1 MLLLVRTS
9 AGIRDKPRLKS
20 SVEGAACRGIT
31 TAIRHHTTN
40 HDLFDILLF
49 QYITKICVDE
59 RIVGVLS
66 NSRTTFRFAGNFW
79 YHFPIST
86 ANSNRSV
93 RAPFAHE
100 LVFVWRR
107 KLFFSVA
114 VLGEDAGH
122 GFSFEMVD
130 QFEDVGKGGRC
141 HFKENMLHID
151 YEKSCGHILQLTVYS
166 ELSGMKG
173 ARMLEHVLRV
183 TQSSNDVKSLSL
195 QLTIPHD
202 TVSPKW

>member
-9 AGIRDKPRLKS
+9 AGILHKPRLKA

-40 HDLFDILLF
+40 HDLLDILLF

-59 RIVGVLS
+59 RIVGVLP
-66 NSRTTFRFAGNFW
+66 NPRTTLRFAGNFW
-79 YHFPIST
+79 YHFPIPT

-93 RAPFAHE
+93 GAPLTHE

-130 QFEDVGKGGRC
+130 QFQDVGEGGRC
-141 HFKENMLHID
+141 HFKENMLHIN
-151 YEKSCGHILQLTVYS
+151 YEKSCGHILQLTEYS
-166 ELSGMKG
+166 ELSDMKG
-173 ARMLEHVLRV
+173 ARMVKHVLRV
-183 TQSSNDVKSLSL
+183 TQSSKEAMTSNPCPYK
-195 QLTIPHD
+195 
-202 TVSPKW
+202 